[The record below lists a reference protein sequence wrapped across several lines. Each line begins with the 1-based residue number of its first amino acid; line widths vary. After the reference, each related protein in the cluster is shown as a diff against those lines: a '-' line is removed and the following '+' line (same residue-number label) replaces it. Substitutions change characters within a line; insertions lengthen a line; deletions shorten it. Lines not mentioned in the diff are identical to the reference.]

1 MFCQFRLYSKVT
13 QSFPYYLPSWSTTRD
28 WTEFPVLYSS
38 KTLNLLFLSTQV
50 PQRSDEPQPKVALAG
65 IRGRKNLALIR
76 RD

>member
-13 QSFPYYLPSWSTTRD
+13 QSFSYYLPSWSTTRD

-38 KTLNLLFLSTQV
+38 KTLHLLFQSTQV